1 MNQRTPFESNTCPIA
16 QTLNIIG
23 EWWTPLI
30 LRDIFYGVK
39 RFSLLRDH
47 LGISRKVLTNR
58 LNTLMENHIIK
69 KKKYQDNPIRY
80 EYMLTKA
87 GRELFPVIVAIMHWG
102 DKWIYSNSEV
112 PIKLYDDR
120 GKEISPILINENTGE
135 PIIYGR
141 VHANVGSMKH
151 KAEWD
156 TLQAAVNIGR
166 RN

>member
-1 MNQRTPFESNTCPIA
+1 MNQRTPFESITCPIA

-39 RFSLLRDH
+39 RFNLLREH
-47 LGISRKVLTNR
+47 LKISRKVLTNR
-58 LNTLMENHIIK
+58 LNTLVENHIIK
-69 KKKYQDNPIRY
+69 KKKYQDNPVRY
-80 EYMLTKA
+80 EYVVTNA
-87 GRELFPVIVAIMHWG
+87 GRELFPIIVAIMHWG
-102 DKWIYSNSEV
+102 DKWIYGNREI

-120 GKEISPILINENTGE
+120 GKEISPVLINKNTGE

-141 VHANVGSMKH
+141 VHANVGSVKH

-156 TLQAAVNIGR
+156 TLQAAVNDGQLG
-166 RN
+166 